1 MSESYTV
8 SGRLMMT
15 SNVPE
20 VLAQMVRG
28 FEEADKLI
36 NGMRETVGRLTTD
49 FRELSE
55 AGRGGRGG
63 LSGLLK
69 QLEKLGTAK
78 IGGTIISDTNRP
90 NSGPS
95 PRCVP

>member
-1 MSESYTV
+1 
-8 SGRLMMT
+8 MMT